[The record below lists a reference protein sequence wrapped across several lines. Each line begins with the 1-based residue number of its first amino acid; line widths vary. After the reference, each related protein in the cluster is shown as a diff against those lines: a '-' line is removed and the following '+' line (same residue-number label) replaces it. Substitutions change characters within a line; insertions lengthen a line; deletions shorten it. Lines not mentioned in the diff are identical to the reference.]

1 MTKTTAI
8 KLRITEADK
17 NAIKTNA
24 KDKGMTMSEYIR
36 FSSTS
41 TVFESVLITSLKP
54 MNSFVV
60 QVKKSLKSKKM
71 TRKRKYD
78 LDKQSHLARTH
89 QEVMDNHYL
98 TDIDSLQIIDTE
110 NQVYQHYTYVNS
122 MPIVPRIIEVKSRM
136 S

>member
-1 MTKTTAI
+1 
-8 KLRITEADK
+8 
-17 NAIKTNA
+17 
-24 KDKGMTMSEYIR
+24 MSEYIR
-36 FSSTS
+36 FTSTS

-78 LDKQSHLARTH
+78 LDKQSHFARTH